1 MPKYVNKSA
10 KLADTTFHRAS
21 TSLDNAEER
30 SSPQHVGTIRPTID
44 SLLTRR
50 HQRRRMAAAAVVV
63 GAIIIIVGEA
73 ERIEC
78 LPEWAECADGEEEVG
93 FAKEA

>member
-1 MPKYVNKSA
+1 M
-10 KLADTTFHRAS
+10 R
-21 TSLDNAEER
+21 
-30 SSPQHVGTIRPTID
+30 IR
-44 SLLTRR
+44 
-50 HQRRRMAAAAVVV
+50 AAAPAVVVV